1 VIHEIKKMVEDEL
14 ILLKEVYHHLFISS
28 KVRSFLRAKFERE
41 RERERE
47 RESFNVLCE
56 RIETRFNLAI
66 SIVFLSSFK
75 LQGMMIISGSFLRF
89 IFIVQVFEPIN
100 HSQV

>member
-1 VIHEIKKMVEDEL
+1 VIHEIKNGIEEEL

-28 KVRSFLRAKFERE
+28 QVRSFLFAKFERE
-41 RERERE
+41 RERERA
-47 RESFNVLCE
+47 SFNVLCE

-75 LQGMMIISGSFLRF
+75 LQGMMSSFLPF
-89 IFIVQVFEPIN
+89 IFVVQVFEPIN